1 MNNRKIIQQLA
12 SKAREFAT
20 TKDAFGEY
28 AIAFDS
34 ENFEQKFAELIVRE
48 CLALSEEVS
57 VLDAMENEEFG
68 SAAMCRV
75 AEAAYEIYRRKIE
88 EHFGVEEP

>member
-12 SKAREFAT
+12 SKAREFAA
-20 TKDAFGEY
+20 DPNG
-28 AIAFDS
+28 

-48 CLALSEEVS
+48 CLDLSEEVS

-75 AEAAYEIYRRKIE
+75 AEAAYDIYRRKIE
-88 EHFGVEEP
+88 EHFGIEES

>member
-1 MNNRKIIQQLA
+1 MGNREIIRQLA
-12 SKAREFAT
+12 AKARALAT
-20 TKDAFGEY
+20 DSDGEK
-28 AIAFDS
+28 
-34 ENFEQKFAELIVRE
+34 FEQKFAELIVRE

-68 SAAMCRV
+68 NAAMCRV

-88 EHFGVEEP
+88 EHFGIEES